1 MLASRI
7 VAGEGMSAHYRPID
21 IVGYMFK
28 ESVAIT
34 VFKPLEDLDDPL
46 I

>member
-21 IVGYMFK
+21 IVGYMFE
-28 ESVAIT
+28 ESGTIS
-34 VFKPLEDLDDPL
+34 VFKTLEYLENAV